1 MFLKKLFL
9 IITLSLLINVNLS
22 KAENSIY
29 FIDMDLI
36 MNKSLAGKSVLDQVK
51 NINQNNLENFKKIE
65 NEIKNEEAKIVSQK
79 NVLDKNDYQKKVISL
94 REKISNYQKNKN
106 KKLKELKKSKILAQA
121 ELINNLTPILAE
133 VSEKRSISI
142 IIPKENIIMG
152 KTELD
157 LTNEVMTLLD
167 KKIKKIKLK

>member
-9 IITLSLLINVNLS
+9 IITLPLLIIVNLS
-22 KAENSIY
+22 KAENSVY

-51 NINQNNLENFKKIE
+51 NINQINLENFKKIE
-65 NEIKNEEAKIVSQK
+65 NEIKNEETKIVSQK

-133 VSEKRSISI
+133 VSEERSISI

-157 LTNEVMTLLD
+157 LTNDVMVLLD